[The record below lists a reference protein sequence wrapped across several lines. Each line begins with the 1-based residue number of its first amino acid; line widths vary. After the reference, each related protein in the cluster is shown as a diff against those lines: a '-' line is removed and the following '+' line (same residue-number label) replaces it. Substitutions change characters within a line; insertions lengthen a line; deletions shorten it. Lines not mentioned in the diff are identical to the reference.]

1 VKLILPCIDDIEL
14 IAQSTLDQLQTMV
27 GFSSDK
33 LEQSKILINEAVIN
47 AVEHS
52 LTEMN
57 QIFIDFEVRYDELF
71 MTIRDTGKGF
81 EVSEITVPNLTSKIE
96 QKEFRGWGLNIMK
109 NLSDD
114 FSIHSDENGTQVRI
128 NVHLID

>member
-1 VKLILPCIDDIEL
+1 MKLILPCIDDIEL

>member
-96 QKEFRGWGLNIMK
+96 QKEFRGWGLSIMK